1 MLIGSLDL
9 GYVIRIFYLS
19 LNHSKNNIPIKMKKI
34 IYNNAKLINVF
45 FFLISFLS
53 FSQTDVSGALSSDTT
68 WSLSNSP
75 FTVTGNILIPDGV
88 TLTIEAGVT
97 VKVNSGLYIKN
108 EGVLTAVGTSSDKIT
123 FQSSADSPAKSDWE
137 GIRIRSTGGSV
148 IDGSQNYTSG
158 SQFKY
163 VVIKHADIGLY
174 IYDAGLHASYTEFD
188 TNKYGVEIRKTDG
201 VVIDLSTF
209 TGNTNG
215 IWSEYEPSGSDSY
228 GNIEDTY
235 ITNSTFSSNSN
246 GIDLIMNQR
255 DFKNLNI
262 TKNIFTG
269 NNIGIDF
276 GGGGYGPRVHSVL
289 ISENIVYNSTSYG
302 VNLGQVYGPGT
313 DTSADYPLELTKN
326 FIVNNAGGALFVGS
340 SSSVKYKID
349 KNILITNESD
359 INSVLFNHRS
369 PAHIISNNSIIT
381 KGKNIYIDGS
391 SSYHP
396 NNLNFTY
403 NLFSNASNNEIID
416 IKYGSGHVFNNN
428 NLSNPSS
435 TGYFLKNQT
444 DNSIDAENNYWGT
457 STESEIQAAIYDYT
471 DDFEL
476 GEVDYTPFS
485 TSLNTDAPISPPS
498 NVTKIVSGSGVVLSW
513 SANAEA
519 DVAGY
524 KLYYDTPTGYSYAIS
539 IDLGNVTTYT
549 ISGGDVTTEYAIT
562 AYDTSLDGTDD
573 MVDGNESWFSKAN
586 TLPELPTNI
595 VLEGAPRKSKL
606 SWTLSSSDNIAY
618 YEVFRGLSAS
628 PTDLLYTTASEAEN
642 NYIDDDLTVGETYYY
657 RIKVLDTNGT
667 SSDFSDDFS
676 VTIPTSWTVSK
687 EIGSENGFGSTE
699 NPFINIQDA
708 VDETINDDIVLVS
721 PGTYQ
726 ENIVINGKV
735 ITVTTPDPTVSA
747 ETTIIDGG
755 SSGFPVVSINGN
767 NVSSDSSLLFSGF
780 TVQNGLSPTFDQGAG
795 IDVKS
800 FSPTLMLEN
809 LIIRDNISTTDAAG
823 SFLYFTG
830 DVFVSDVIFKN
841 NNGDSALRAYNSS
854 LKMSR
859 VAFYDNTSSSTLL
872 KSNQSSVINNTIIK
886 NNASGGAF
894 DVNDMIVLN
903 STVINSGFQN
913 SFAGNSA
920 IVNTIIGSGQ
930 FISSTAGLLK
940 IHNSHIEDGQSS
952 VTIFPSFLTYENNL
966 EGDIYF
972 NDVTNSDY
980 TLSEYSPAIGS
991 GINSIN
997 LYTIE
1002 YDLES
1007 YLDLNSGARPMPEG
1021 TNIDIGAYEN
1031 SLGANNH
1038 NSDIYVS
1045 INAGSNDGSVGL
1057 EAAPFQTIQAAIN
1070 YALNGDTIYV
1080 LPGTY
1085 PGGASIINKGVNFIS
1100 TTPLGAIVN
1109 NNVNDSNT
1117 FTFSSNTGVFYST
1130 ITGFDL
1136 NKTSSGGAY
1145 GIRATNNHYV
1155 NIYKSKISN
1164 FTSAT
1169 STGVSAI
1176 QAENCLFIN
1185 NGLTI
1190 YNDQC
1195 STGSENITPRLKNC
1209 TVINSGSIH
1218 NACSTISLEIINS
1231 IVLISDTDQNAY
1243 TSPPNFNKVI
1253 TNDANIIPQENSTW
1267 EVAPDQEVD
1276 IYFTDFTNGDY
1287 SLQDFSPAIGYGYF
1301 PVNEDINGGARPL
1314 PVGSTLDIGA
1324 YENALGSPL
1333 NGSPR
1338 FDAIADVSANED
1350 LGIQSFDIL
1359 NVVDG
1364 DILETQA
1371 LSFSV
1376 ATDND
1381 ELFESININYTQG
1394 NGAAVLNYTPA
1405 LDQNGTANITVT
1417 LNDDSGTEG
1426 GGIDNVTKT
1435 FVITISP
1442 VNDQPIVTDHTL
1454 LVDEGTTVVTL
1465 GNNEVNLLYNAVDE
1479 DQDEL
1484 TAILVN
1490 QPTNGSI
1497 TLNIDGTFSYTHDS
1511 SETIS
1516 DSFTY
1521 KANDN
1526 SVDSEIA
1533 TVTITVS
1540 PVNDAPVVSDHLIQV
1555 DEGGIAI
1562 VLDNSETSVL
1572 YNASDIEEDSFTAIV
1587 ETVPAHGILVL
1598 DTDGTFSY
1606 THDGSDTL
1614 TDSFTYRADD
1624 SNLTSEIGTVSIIIN
1639 PDNDNTPTDINLS
1652 NNLINENVDS
1662 ANGYIIGQF
1671 TTIDLD
1677 LPSDTH
1683 TFEFVAGDND
1693 TDNNSFVI
1701 DGNNLKTFTSFDFE
1715 TQSSFSIRVITIDGE
1730 TQSFEKS
1737 FTIDVTNIGDISI
1750 SSELT
1755 NSYCEGDT
1763 ANGSITIST
1772 ITDTTGDLVFS
1783 WSASNGG
1790 SIPIGQ
1796 ENNQNLTDLKDGTYT
1811 FVVSDATDFILTE
1824 EFQINLIDQYSDLS
1838 VCYVSSDE
1846 DEPTKNRVFINNQGN
1861 YNVSVY
1867 EVLRETSVTGNYE
1880 VIGTMNSD
1888 DISFLDEES
1897 NNQVQT
1903 YSYKVRLVDLCG
1915 DVSEDSSLHKTILLQ
1930 SSISITN
1937 SVNLSWT
1944 DYEGTDYSTYK
1955 IYRSVDNGN
1964 FEELG
1969 SVSSSN
1975 TSYND
1980 EDATVIFGSSYEYY
1994 ISIAVDQCNVD
2005 QGKNEQFN
2013 TVELKSNRLLI
2024 TNGTA
2029 SVDDFNNLNQLVVF
2043 PNPSNDI
2050 LNIKLSKGITLYKVK
2065 IYNTLGQ
2072 MVLETQDLKFPIE
2085 NLASSTYFMK
2095 IFTSKGL
2102 TTRNF
2107 IKI

>member
-1 MLIGSLDL
+1 MDG
-9 GYVIRIFYLS
+9 
-19 LNHSKNNIPIKMKKI
+19 
-34 IYNNAKLINVF
+34 
-45 FFLISFLS
+45 
-53 FSQTDVSGALSSDTT
+53 TT
-68 WSLSNSP
+68 
-75 FTVTGNILIPDGV
+75 VQD
-88 TLTIEAGVT
+88 
-97 VKVNSGLYIKN
+97 YMM
-108 EGVLTAVGTSSDKIT
+108 
-123 FQSSADSPAKSDWE
+123 
-137 GIRIRSTGGSV
+137 
-148 IDGSQNYTSG
+148 
-158 SQFKY
+158 
-163 VVIKHADIGLY
+163 
-174 IYDAGLHASYTEFD
+174 
-188 TNKYGVEIRKTDG
+188 
-201 VVIDLSTF
+201 
-209 TGNTNG
+209 
-215 IWSEYEPSGSDSY
+215 
-228 GNIEDTY
+228 NIE
-235 ITNSTFSSNSN
+235 
-246 GIDLIMNQR
+246 G
-255 DFKNLNI
+255 
-262 TKNIFTG
+262 
-269 NNIGIDF
+269 
-276 GGGGYGPRVHSVL
+276 
-289 ISENIVYNSTSYG
+289 NSTS
-302 VNLGQVYGPGT
+302 VNQ
-313 DTSADYPLELTKN
+313 
-326 FIVNNAGGALFVGS
+326 
-340 SSSVKYKID
+340 
-349 KNILITNESD
+349 NITVRLSIT
-359 INSVLFNHRS
+359 
-369 PAHIISNNSIIT
+369 
-381 KGKNIYIDGS
+381 
-391 SSYHP
+391 
-396 NNLNFTY
+396 
-403 NLFSNASNNEIID
+403 
-416 IKYGSGHVFNNN
+416 
-428 NLSNPSS
+428 
-435 TGYFLKNQT
+435 
-444 DNSIDAENNYWGT
+444 
-457 STESEIQAAIYDYT
+457 
-471 DDFEL
+471 
-476 GEVDYTPFS
+476 
-485 TSLNTDAPISPPS
+485 
-498 NVTKIVSGSGVVLSW
+498 
-513 SANAEA
+513 
-519 DVAGY
+519 
-524 KLYYDTPTGYSYAIS
+524 
-539 IDLGNVTTYT
+539 
-549 ISGGDVTTEYAIT
+549 
-562 AYDTSLDGTDD
+562 
-573 MVDGNESWFSKAN
+573 AN

-618 YEVFRGLSAS
+618 YEIYRGLSAS
-628 PTDLLYTTASEAEN
+628 PTDLLYTTASETEN
-642 NYIDDDLTVGETYYY
+642 NYIDQNLTVGETYYY
-657 RIKVLDTNGT
+657 GIKVVDVDGN
-667 SSDFSDDFS
+667 SNFSDDFA

-687 EIGSENGFGSTE
+687 ETGSENGFGSTE

-726 ENIVINGKV
+726 ENIVIIGKV
-735 ITVTTPDPTVSA
+735 ITLTTPDPSVSA

-755 SSGFPVVSINGN
+755 SSGFPVVSINGD
-767 NVSSDSSLLFSGF
+767 NVSSDSSLIFSGF
-780 TVQNGLSPTFDQGAG
+780 TVQNGLSPTADQGAG
-795 IDVKS
+795 IDVKI
-800 FSPTLMLEN
+800 FYPTLMLEN
-809 LIIRDNISTTDAAG
+809 LIIRDNTSTTDAAG
-823 SFLYFTG
+823 SFLYYTG
-830 DVFVSDVIFKN
+830 DVVMSDVVFKN
-841 NNGDSALRAYNSS
+841 NNGLYAFRTFNSS
-854 LKMSR
+854 LEMSR

-872 KSNQSSVINNTIIK
+872 VSNQSSLINNTIIK

-903 STVINSGFQN
+903 STVINSGVQN

-930 FISSTAGLLK
+930 FISSDSGLLK
-940 IHNSHIEDGQSS
+940 IYNSHIEDGQSS
-952 VTIFPSFLTYENNL
+952 VDIFPSFLTYENNL

-972 NDVTNSDY
+972 TDAENLDF
-980 TLSEYSPAIGS
+980 TLSEYSPGIGA
-991 GINSIN
+991 GLNSIT
-997 LYTIE
+997 LYNIA
-1002 YDLES
+1002 YDLS
-1007 YLDLNSGARPMPEG
+1007 SNTDLNLGARPLPEG

-1085 PGGASIINKGVNFIS
+1085 PGGASIINKGINFKS

-1109 NNVNDSNT
+1109 NNVNGSNT

-1136 NKTSSGGAY
+1136 NNTSTGGAY
-1145 GIRATNNHYV
+1145 GIRATNDHYV
-1155 NIYKSKISN
+1155 NLYKSKISN
-1164 FTSAT
+1164 FNKAT
-1169 STGVSAI
+1169 STGGSAI

-1185 NGLTI
+1185 NGFTI

-1195 STGSENITPRLKNC
+1195 STGSKNITPRLKNC

-1218 NACSTISLEIINS
+1218 NACSTISLDVINS

-1267 EVAPDQEVD
+1267 EVTPDQEVD

-1301 PVNEDINGGARPL
+1301 PVNEDINGGTRPL
-1314 PVGSTLDIGA
+1314 PDGSSSDIGA

-1350 LGIQSFDIL
+1350 SGIQSFDIL

-1364 DILETQA
+1364 DILETQD

-1426 GGIDNVTKT
+1426 GGIDSVTKT

-1442 VNDQPIVTDHTL
+1442 VNDQSIVTDHSL
-1454 LVDEGTTVVTL
+1454 LVDEGATVVTL
-1465 GNNEVNLLYNAVDE
+1465 GNNEVNLLYNAVDVDE
-1479 DQDEL
+1479 DVL
-1484 TAILVN
+1484 TAILVTE
-1490 QPTNGSI
+1490 PTNGSL
-1497 TLNIDGTFSYTHDS
+1497 TLNLDGTFSYTHDS

-1521 KANDN
+1521 KANDI
-1526 SVDSEIA
+1526 SIDSNVA
-1533 TVTITVS
+1533 KVTITIN
-1540 PVNDAPVVSDHLIQV
+1540 PVNDAPVVSNHSMEV
-1555 DEGGIAI
+1555 DEGGIATA
-1562 VLDNSETSVL
+1562 LDNSETSVL
-1572 YNASDIEEDSFTAIV
+1572 YNATDIEEDSFTAII
-1587 ETVPAHGILVL
+1587 ETAPTYGTLVL
-1598 DTDGTFSY
+1598 ETDGTFFY

-1624 SNLTSEIGTVSIIIN
+1624 SNLTSETGTVSIIIN

-1652 NNLINENVDS
+1652 NNSINENEDS
-1662 ANGYIIGQF
+1662 ANGFLIGQL
-1671 TTIDLD
+1671 TSIDLD

-1683 TFEFVAGDND
+1683 TFELVAGEGD

-1701 DGNNLKTFTSFDFE
+1701 DGNNLKTFTSFDYE
-1715 TQSSFSIRVITIDGE
+1715 TQESLSIRVITIDAE

-1737 FTIDVTNIGDISI
+1737 FTINVTNIGDISI
-1750 SSELT
+1750 SSELS

-1763 ANGSITIST
+1763 ADGSITIST

-1790 SIPIGQ
+1790 SIPSGQ
-1796 ENNQNLTDLKDGTYT
+1796 ENNKNLTDLKDGTYT
-1811 FVVSDATDFILTE
+1811 VVVSDATDFTLTE
-1824 EFQINLIDQYSDLS
+1824 EFQISLIDQYSDLS

-1867 EVLRETSVTGNYE
+1867 EVLRETSVAGNYE

-1915 DVSEDSSLHKTILLQ
+1915 DVSEDSSLHKTILLL

-1944 DYEGTDYSTYK
+1944 DYEGTDYGTYQ
-1955 IYRSVDNGN
+1955 IYRSVDNGD

-1980 EDATVIFGSSYEYY
+1980 ENATVIFGSSYEYY

-2005 QGKNEQFN
+2005 QGKNKQFN
-2013 TVELKSNRLLI
+2013 TVELKSNRSLVSD
-2024 TNGTA
+2024 GTA
-2029 SVDDFNNLNQLVVF
+2029 SVEGFNNLNQF
-2043 PNPSNDI
+2043 EIYPNPAEEI
-2050 LNIKLSKGITLYKVK
+2050 LNIKLSDGINFIRGDV
-2065 IYNTLGQ
+2065 YNSIGQ
-2072 MVLETQDLKFPIE
+2072 LILKTKEMNFSIK
-2085 NLASSTYFMK
+2085 NLPPSVY
-2095 IFTSKGL
+2095 
-2102 TTRNF
+2102 F
-2107 IKI
+2107 IKIYSSKGVISRSFIKN

>member
-1 MLIGSLDL
+1 MKTISSIILFAFCAL
-9 GYVIRIFYLS
+9 GF
-19 LNHSKNNIPIKMKKI
+19 
-34 IYNNAKLINVF
+34 A
-45 FFLISFLS
+45 
-53 FSQTDVSGALSSDTT
+53 QTNVSGALSSGTT
-68 WSLSNSP
+68 WSL
-75 FTVTGNILIPDGV
+75 V
-88 TLTIEAGVT
+88 
-97 VKVNSGLYIKN
+97 
-108 EGVLTAVGTSSDKIT
+108 
-123 FQSSADSPAKSDWE
+123 
-137 GIRIRSTGGSV
+137 
-148 IDGSQNYTSG
+148 
-158 SQFKY
+158 
-163 VVIKHADIGLY
+163 
-174 IYDAGLHASYTEFD
+174 
-188 TNKYGVEIRKTDG
+188 
-201 VVIDLSTF
+201 
-209 TGNTNG
+209 
-215 IWSEYEPSGSDSY
+215 
-228 GNIEDTY
+228 
-235 ITNSTFSSNSN
+235 
-246 GIDLIMNQR
+246 
-255 DFKNLNI
+255 
-262 TKNIFTG
+262 
-269 NNIGIDF
+269 
-276 GGGGYGPRVHSVL
+276 
-289 ISENIVYNSTSYG
+289 
-302 VNLGQVYGPGT
+302 
-313 DTSADYPLELTKN
+313 
-326 FIVNNAGGALFVGS
+326 
-340 SSSVKYKID
+340 
-349 KNILITNESD
+349 
-359 INSVLFNHRS
+359 
-369 PAHIISNNSIIT
+369 
-381 KGKNIYIDGS
+381 
-391 SSYHP
+391 
-396 NNLNFTY
+396 
-403 NLFSNASNNEIID
+403 
-416 IKYGSGHVFNNN
+416 
-428 NLSNPSS
+428 
-435 TGYFLKNQT
+435 
-444 DNSIDAENNYWGT
+444 
-457 STESEIQAAIYDYT
+457 
-471 DDFEL
+471 
-476 GEVDYTPFS
+476 
-485 TSLNTDAPISPPS
+485 
-498 NVTKIVSGSGVVLSW
+498 
-513 SANAEA
+513 
-519 DVAGY
+519 
-524 KLYYDTPTGYSYAIS
+524 
-539 IDLGNVTTYT
+539 
-549 ISGGDVTTEYAIT
+549 
-562 AYDTSLDGTDD
+562 
-573 MVDGNESWFSKAN
+573 KAN
-586 TLPELPTNI
+586 TLKDLPTNI

-606 SWTLSSSDNIAY
+606 SWTLSASDNIAY
-618 YEVFRGLSAS
+618 YEIYRGLSAS

-642 NYIDDDLTVGETYYY
+642 NYIDDGLTVGETYYY

-735 ITVTTPDPTVSA
+735 ITITTPAPTVSA

-800 FSPTLMLEN
+800 FYPTLMLEN
-809 LIIRDNISTTDAAG
+809 LIIRDNISRTDAAG

-903 STVINSGFQN
+903 STIINSGFQN

-952 VTIFPSFLTYENNL
+952 VDIFPSFLTYENNL

-972 NDVTNSDY
+972 NDVTNSEY

-997 LYTIE
+997 LYTID
-1002 YDLES
+1002 YNLES
-1007 YLDLNSGARPMPEG
+1007 YIDLNSAARPLPEG

-1031 SLGANNH
+1031 SLGANTH
-1038 NSDIYVS
+1038 NTDIYVS
-1045 INAGSNDGSVGL
+1045 INNGSNDGSVG
-1057 EAAPFQTIQAAIN
+1057 EEVAPFQTIQAAIN

-1080 LPGTY
+1080 LPGEY
-1085 PGGASIINKGVNFIS
+1085 PGGSTIINKGINFVS
-1100 TTPLGAIVN
+1100 TTSLGAIVN
-1109 NNVNDSNT
+1109 NNVNGSNT
-1117 FTFSSNTGVFYST
+1117 FTFSSNKGVFYST

-1136 NKTSSGGAY
+1136 NKTSTGQAY

-1195 STGSENITPRLKNC
+1195 STGSENITPKLKNC
-1209 TVINSGSIH
+1209 TVINSGRIH
-1218 NACSTISLEIINS
+1218 NACSTISLDVINS
-1231 IVLISDTDQNAY
+1231 IVLISDTDRNAY
-1243 TSPPNFNKVI
+1243 TSPPNFKEVI
-1253 TNDANIIPQENSTW
+1253 TNDAYIIPQDNSTW

-1301 PVNEDINGGARPL
+1301 PITEDINGGVRPL
-1314 PVGSTLDIGA
+1314 PDGSSSDIGA

-1350 LGIQSFDIL
+1350 SGIQSFDIL

-1364 DILETQA
+1364 DILETQD
-1371 LSFSV
+1371 LSFNV
-1376 ATDND
+1376 ATDNNA
-1381 ELFESININYTQG
+1381 LFESININYTQG
-1394 NGAAVLNYTPA
+1394 SGAAVLNYTPA
-1405 LDQNGTANITVT
+1405 LNQNGTANITVI
-1417 LNDDSGTEG
+1417 LSDNAGTDG
-1426 GGIDNVTKT
+1426 GGIDSTTKI

-1442 VNDQPIVTDHTL
+1442 VNDQPIVSDHTI
-1454 LVDEGTTVVTL
+1454 LVDEGATVEAL
-1465 GNNEVNLLYNAVDE
+1465 GNNETNVLYNAVDA
-1479 DQDEL
+1479 DQDVL
-1484 TAILVN
+1484 TAILVT
-1490 QPTNGSI
+1490 QPINGSI

-1511 SETIS
+1511 SETSS

-1521 KANDN
+1521 RANDAAN
-1526 SVDSEIA
+1526 NNADSAIA

-1540 PVNDAPVVSDHLIQV
+1540 PVNDAPVVSDHSMQV
-1555 DEGGIAI
+1555 DEGGIATI
-1562 VLDNSETSVL
+1562 LDNSETSVL
-1572 YNASDIEEDSFTAIV
+1572 YNASDIEGNAFTAIV
-1587 ETVPAHGILVL
+1587 ETVPAYGILVL
-1598 DTDGTFSY
+1598 NIDGTFSY

-1624 SNLTSEIGTVSIIIN
+1624 SNLTSEIGTVSIAIN
-1639 PDNDNTPTDINLS
+1639 PDNDNAPTDINLS

-1662 ANGYIIGQF
+1662 ASGFIIGQF
-1671 TTIDLD
+1671 TAIDLD

-1683 TFEFVAGDND
+1683 TFELVAGAGD
-1693 TDNNSFVI
+1693 TDNSSFII

-1715 TQSSFSIRVITIDGE
+1715 TQESLSIRLITKDAE
-1730 TQSFEKS
+1730 NQSFEKV
-1737 FTIDVTNIGDISI
+1737 FTVDVVNIGDISI
-1750 SSELT
+1750 ESQTT

-1763 ANGSITIST
+1763 ANGAITISD
-1772 ITDTTGDLVFS
+1772 ITNTTGDLTFS
-1783 WSASNGG
+1783 WSATNNAA
-1790 SIPIGQ
+1790 IPIGQ
-1796 ENNQNLTDLKDGTYT
+1796 EANQSLTDLKDGTYT
-1811 FVVSDATDFILTE
+1811 VVISDATDFTLNQ
-1824 EFQINLIDQYSDLS
+1824 EFQINITPQYSDLNI
-1838 VCYVSSDE
+1838 CYVSSDE
-1846 DEPTKNRVFINNQGN
+1846 EDPTKNRVFINNQGN
-1861 YNVSVY
+1861 YNVSTY
-1867 EVLRETSVTGNYE
+1867 EILRETSVTGNYE
-1880 VIGTMNSD
+1880 AIGTMNSD
-1888 DISFLDEES
+1888 AISFLDEES

-1930 SSISITN
+1930 SSISVTN

-1944 DYEGTDYSTYK
+1944 DYDGTDYSTYK
-1955 IYRSVDNGN
+1955 IYRSVDNGD

-2005 QGKNEQFN
+2005 LGKNEQFN
-2013 TVELKSNRLLI
+2013 TVELKSNRLLVSD
-2024 TNGTA
+2024 GTA
-2029 SVDDFNNLNQLVVF
+2029 SIDDFNNLNQLVVF
-2043 PNPSNDI
+2043 PNPSNDM
-2050 LNIKLSKGITLYKVK
+2050 LNIKLSEGITLYEIK

-2072 MVLETQDLKFPIE
+2072 VVLETKDLKFPIE

-2095 IFTSKGL
+2095 IFTSKGI

-2107 IKI
+2107 IKN